1 MKIFLLPAV
10 ECALDIVASHSCTFC
25 NSIRLFSTKKTTK
38 IQNTD
43 YMTVRTIIIDDE
55 RLARNELKKLLQEFR
70 EIEVIDEA
78 ANVQEG
84 IEKIEKHNPDL
95 IFLDIQMPGKTGFDL
110 LEELDRAPK
119 VIFTTAYD
127 EFALKAFE
135 VNALDY
141 LLKPVEPKR
150 LADAIQKLQQDENRE
165 SPTANGNGNG
175 NGNGTLTR
183 TGLLNDDD
191 QVFVKD
197 GERCWFVKLN
207 EIRLFESVG
216 NYAKVFFG
224 SNKPLIL
231 KSLNSLE
238 ERLDDKV
245 FFRANRKHIINMRW
259 IEKIEP
265 YFNGG
270 LLLELK
276 GGEKIEVS
284 RRQTVKFKEM
294 MSL

>member
-1 MKIFLLPAV
+1 MPIKA
-10 ECALDIVASHSCTFC
+10 
-25 NSIRLFSTKKTTK
+25 
-38 IQNTD
+38 
-43 YMTVRTIIIDDE
+43 IIIDDE
-55 RLARNELKKLLQEFR
+55 RLARNELKKLLEQHP
-70 EIEVIDEA
+70 EIQIIDEA
-78 ANVQEG
+78 SNVDEG
-84 IEKIEKHNPDL
+84 VEKIDLMYPEL

-110 LEELDRAPK
+110 LSELEKSPK

-141 LLKPVEPKR
+141 LLKPIDPKR
-150 LADAIQKLQQDENRE
+150 LADAIQKLQAEIELERASLSGNTRGPLSE
-165 SPTANGNGNG
+165 S
-175 NGNGTLTR
+175 
-183 TGLLNDDD
+183 D

-197 GERCWFVKLN
+197 GEKCWFVKLE

-216 NYAKVFFG
+216 NYAKVYFS

-231 KSLNSLE
+231 KSLNALE
-238 ERLDDKV
+238 DRLDEHV
-245 FFRANRKHIINMRW
+245 FFRANRKHIINLHW

-270 LLLELK
+270 LLVELK
-276 GGEKIEVS
+276 GGEKIEIS

-294 MSL
+294 MSF

>member
-1 MKIFLLPAV
+1 MAIKA
-10 ECALDIVASHSCTFC
+10 
-25 NSIRLFSTKKTTK
+25 
-38 IQNTD
+38 
-43 YMTVRTIIIDDE
+43 IIIDDE
-55 RLARNELKKLLQEFR
+55 RLARNELKKLLQEHSD
-70 EIEVIDEA
+70 IEVIDEA
-78 ANVQEG
+78 ANVDEG
-84 IEKIEKHNPDL
+84 IEKIETLNPDL

-110 LEELDRAPK
+110 LAEVEKAPK

-127 EFALKAFE
+127 EYALKAFE

-141 LLKPVEPKR
+141 LLKPIEPKR
-150 LADAIQKLQQDENRE
+150 LADAVQKLQAEIFKE
-165 SPTANGNGNG
+165 KIGLNGNNRGP
-175 NGNGTLTR
+175 LTE
-183 TGLLNDDD
+183 LD

-197 GERCWFVKLN
+197 GERCWFVKLG

-224 SNKPLIL
+224 TNKPLIL
-231 KSLNSLE
+231 KSLNALE
-238 ERLDDKV
+238 ERLDDRM
-245 FFRANRKHIINMRW
+245 FFRANRKHIINLRW

-270 LLLELK
+270 LMLDLK